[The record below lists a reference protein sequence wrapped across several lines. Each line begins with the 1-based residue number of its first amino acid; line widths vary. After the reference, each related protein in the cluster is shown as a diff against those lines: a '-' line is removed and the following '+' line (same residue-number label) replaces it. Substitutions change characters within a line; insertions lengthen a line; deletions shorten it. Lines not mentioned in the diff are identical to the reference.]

1 MINLEFRHAFPA
13 GLGGFKMHVKLNSA
27 NRRLAFFGASGS
39 GKTLTLQAIAGL
51 FTPHEGH
58 ISVAGHVLFDSAEK
72 IARPARERNL
82 GYLFQDYA
90 IFPHLTVRQNIEFSL
105 RTRTQARKGI
115 QIRQKVDE
123 MLGAFELTGLAELYP
138 ARISGGQKQRVA
150 LARALANQPD
160 LLLLDE
166 PFSALDPLL
175 RARVREQCRNILNRF
190 NMPTIIITHDP
201 VDVLAFADAVSFY
214 HNGENSPCHDIA
226 TLGENAGGTD
236 ESSRG
241 LMNTLLSVRAGQE
254 FLQSRDIY
262 PQALGF

>member
-1 MINLEFRHAFPA
+1 MIDLAFRHSFPA
-13 GLGGFKMHVKLNSA
+13 KLGGFKMDVRLDSSS
-27 NRRLAFFGASGS
+27 RRLAFFGASGS

-51 FTPHEGH
+51 FTPLEGH
-58 ISVAGHVLFDSAEK
+58 IRVEGATLFDSAQK
-72 IARPARERNL
+72 VSLPARERNL

-105 RTRTQARKGI
+105 KTKIKSHKGL
-115 QIRQKVDE
+115 QKKQKTDE
-123 MLGAFELTGLAELYP
+123 MLESFELTQLADLYP

-150 LARALANQPD
+150 LARAMVSRPD

-175 RARVREQCRNILNRF
+175 RARVREQCRGILERF

-214 HNGENSPCHDIA
+214 HNGKNSPCYDIA
-226 TLGENAGGTD
+226 TLGEQKSRAD
-236 ESSRG
+236 EKSAE
-241 LMNTLLSVRAGQE
+241 LMKTLLRVRESQE
-254 FLQSRDIY
+254 LLKRRDMS
-262 PQALGF
+262 PQAIGF